1 MNITH
6 VYTHIHRWDTHTHT
20 NVRRQ
25 TESFFLL
32 LWTVV
37 SLVKDKEISKR
48 KGGKG

>member
-1 MNITH
+1 MG
-6 VYTHIHRWDTHTHT
+6 YTHTHKWEEAD
-20 NVRRQ
+20 R
-25 TESFFLL
+25 EFFLL